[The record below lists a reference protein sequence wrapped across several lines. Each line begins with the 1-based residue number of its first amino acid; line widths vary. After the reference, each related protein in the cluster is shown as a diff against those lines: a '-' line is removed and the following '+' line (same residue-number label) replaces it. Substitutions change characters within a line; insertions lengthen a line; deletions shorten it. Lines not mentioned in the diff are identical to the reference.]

1 MNLTKLKTVLEDLL
15 AKNLL
20 KPKEADDLDDNLE
33 LVVGIVETAHEA
45 LSDGLQW
52 KDLKVLGEIVV
63 DFVELAEGLE
73 GKTGDEKA
81 AFVESAVWLT
91 YKVYDPDIPWVPEF
105 IENQIEEV
113 LVRNVARAALNGIV
127 KVMNKFRDRD

>member
-1 MNLTKLKTVLEDLL
+1 MKLTDLKMTLEDLL

-20 KPKEADDLDDNLE
+20 KPGEADELDENLE
-33 LVVGIVETAHEA
+33 TVMEIVEAAHDA

-52 KDLKVLGEIVV
+52 SDLKVLGEIVA
-63 DFVELAEGLE
+63 DFVDLAEGLE

-91 YKVYDPDIPWVPEF
+91 YKHYDPDIPWVPEF
-105 IENQIEEV
+105 IENRMEEI

-127 KVMNKFRDRD
+127 KVLNKFRDRD